1 MIESSRGMEVA
12 EDAQENGTRCSELHK
27 VIEYMD
33 KESSRLLAI
42 MERKQ
47 KLRIGAPEES
57 QETIFQIML
66 ALEDEI
72 SEIERELREGR

>member
-1 MIESSRGMEVA
+1 MADAARAA
-12 EDAQENGTRCSELHK
+12 EDVQENRTRCSEGHK
-27 VIEYMD
+27 VIEYM
-33 KESSRLLAI
+33 EEERSRLLGI

-72 SEIERELREGR
+72 SEIEKELREGR